1 MQIVI
6 SLIPLALMGMLY
18 ALYVKLSAK
27 ILRGTSISWK
37 HTFIFSL
44 IIVALTLT
52 SQMGF
57 ALSGITL
64 PIFLSIPLAL
74 FVHLSLGGW
83 FFSTR
88 GTTKQ
93 GQLIGWRGGM
103 QVIAIAFVFL
113 GLSAAL
119 LLGVINLASVPTQP

>member
-1 MQIVI
+1 MQIII
-6 SLIPLALMGMLY
+6 SLIPLALIGVLY
-18 ALYVKLSAK
+18 ALYVKLSSK

-44 IIVALTLT
+44 IIVVLTLT

-57 ALSGITL
+57 TLSGITL
-64 PIFLSIPLAL
+64 PMFLSIPVAL
-74 FVHLSLGGW
+74 IVHLSLGGW

-93 GQLIGWRGGM
+93 GELIGWSGGM
-103 QVIAIAFVFL
+103 QIIAITFVFL
-113 GLSAAL
+113 GLSTVL
-119 LLGVINLASVPTQP
+119 LLSILS